1 MCRRSGGDSQLFID
15 QVMKIS
21 SYHDAT
27 MEAYCEEVWCLED
40 KLFGLELNHIARWY
54 NEVADELAKVAS
66 GRTTVPPNIFARD
79 IYKPSMVP
87 KEASEP
93 APHDDTPP
101 ADKPEVLRIDSEK
114 DGVTLALDWRTPYL
128 EYVLRG
134 ELPLGKA
141 EARRL
146 AQ

>member
-141 EARRL
+141 EALRL